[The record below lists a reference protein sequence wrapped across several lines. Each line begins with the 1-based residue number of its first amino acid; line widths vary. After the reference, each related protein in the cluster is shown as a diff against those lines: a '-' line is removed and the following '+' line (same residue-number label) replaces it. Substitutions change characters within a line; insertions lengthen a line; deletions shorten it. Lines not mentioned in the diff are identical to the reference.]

1 MLLNEQPELTRT
13 HYRILGIAW
22 AGWVFDFYD
31 LMLFS
36 FLLIPIGAEFGLS
49 KIDLSLAIGASLLFT
64 AIGGVAFGYLADRF
78 GRKRALQ
85 WTILIYS
92 FGTFFTAFAAT
103 LPVLIACRAITGFG
117 VGGEWATGQAYIG
130 ETFPAKVRA
139 QFGSLMQTGA
149 PVGVILA
156 AVVGGL
162 LAPEIGWRACF
173 ALSVLPALLVV
184 IVRYRLPESDV
195 WEQGQAETAAGPG
208 IRDLLTGEYRSMFLR
223 AFLLA
228 TFGMSTYW
236 FTFSWLPTYLS
247 SERHFPLAASA
258 AWIIACQGAA
268 FFGYLSFG
276 LVADRFG
283 RRPAFTIYSLVAA
296 LGLVMITVFW
306 TWFADTP
313 AVLLFFMLLT
323 GFGIGFFG
331 GFGPLF
337 AELFPTSVRSLAMGS
352 AFNLARGIQFVTPV
366 IIAVVAGMTDFA
378 SGILIA
384 AGFAVLVAV
393 WVWTFPETR
402 GAVLPGAVTDGGVP
416 AGQAP

>member
-1 MLLNEQPELTRT
+1 MLLNEYRELTRD
-13 HYRILGIAW
+13 HYRILAIAW

-31 LMLFS
+31 LILFS
-36 FLLIPIGAEFGLS
+36 FLLIPIGTEFGLS
-49 KIDLSLAIGASLLFT
+49 KIDLSLALGASLLFT

-78 GRKRALQ
+78 GRRRALQ
-85 WTILIYS
+85 WTILVYS

-103 LPVLIACRAITGFG
+103 LPALILFRAVTGLG

-156 AVVGGL
+156 SVVGGL
-162 LAPEIGWRACF
+162 LAPALGWRACF

-184 IVRYRLPESDV
+184 AVRFWLPESDV
-195 WEQGQAETAAGPG
+195 WEHERTRGTVRPG
-208 IRDLLTGEYRSMFLR
+208 VRDLITGRYRDLFFKAL
-223 AFLLA
+223 LLA
-228 TFGMSTYW
+228 IFGMSAYW

-258 AWIIACQGAA
+258 LWIIACQCAA
-268 FFGYLSFG
+268 FFGYLTFG

-283 RRPAFTIYSLVAA
+283 RRPAFTLYSLAAA
-296 LGLVMITVFW
+296 LGLVMITAFW
-306 TWFADTP
+306 SALADEP
-313 AVLLFFMLLT
+313 AFLLFFLLLT

-337 AELFPTSVRSLAMGS
+337 AELFPTGIRSLAMGS
-352 AFNLARGIQFVTPV
+352 AFNIARGIQFFTPV
-366 IIAVVAGMTDFA
+366 IIAVVAGLADFA

-384 AGFAVLVAV
+384 AVFSLCVAA

-402 GAVLPGAVTDGGVP
+402 GTAIDISGTGDGDRG
-416 AGQAP
+416 